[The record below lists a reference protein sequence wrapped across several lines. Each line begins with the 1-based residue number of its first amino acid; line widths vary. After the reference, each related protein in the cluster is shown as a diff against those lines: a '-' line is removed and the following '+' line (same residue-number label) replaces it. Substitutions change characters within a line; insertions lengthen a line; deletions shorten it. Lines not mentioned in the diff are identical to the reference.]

1 MMAVSGFERS
11 LSAEESESLTKHTYR
26 QSSAKYDLTVSAQN
40 AKRIFAF

>member
-26 QSSAKYDLTVSAQN
+26 QSSGKYNLTVSAQN